1 MSRWWDLLSTLIVLY
16 GAWVLYHAPATTE
29 LNNARAGADVVG
41 VELVHP
47 ALYLVIAPLSN
58 VLDAFSLLSV
68 PQLIALTV
76 SLIAYYSLWRWSR
89 ARRRGT
95 TPWSEF
101 CAASRVFVAYLLL
114 VAMSAVLPRP
124 MAALR
129 ATDPDAVIF
138 DVHSHTNYSHD
149 ASHTF
154 TVQANREWH
163 RDAGFDVA
171 YITDH
176 RCFDGAAEGLR
187 GNPKRAGDGTVL
199 LSGVE
204 LQGDEQHQVVLEP
217 PDAAVPKGFLETWCV
232 RAGEGRVPARPP
244 VRVQTIPE
252 ELSKTR
258 IASPATPDGVTAI
271 EISDG
276 APRGLAQGDRD
287 DKQIWDI
294 ASVNHLTVVAG
305 SNNHGWGR
313 TAVAWNVVRV
323 PGWRS
328 MTPDSLARVLE
339 DRLRSRQVNAVQV
352 IERRRFE
359 SHANPFLATAAYAF
373 MPVIFA
379 FIVLPFTL
387 AELLS
392 WFAWLLATV
401 LIVRLV
407 RRRRAA

>member
-1 MSRWWDLLSTLIVLY
+1 M
-16 GAWVLYHAPATTE
+16 
-29 LNNARAGADVVG
+29 
-41 VELVHP
+41 
-47 ALYLVIAPLSN
+47 IAPLSN

-76 SLIAYYSLWRWSR
+76 TLIAYYSLWRWRR
-89 ARRRGT
+89 ARSRGT
-95 TPWSEF
+95 TRWSEF
-101 CAASRVFVAYLLL
+101 CAASRVFVVYLLL

-129 ATDPDAVIF
+129 VTDPDAVIF

-154 TVQANREWH
+154 TVQANRDWH

-217 PDAAVPKGFLETWCV
+217 PDAMVPKGFLETWCV
-232 RAGEGRVPARPP
+232 RAGAGRVPARPP

-252 ELSKTR
+252 DLSKMR
-258 IASPATPDGVTAI
+258 VASPAMPNGVTAI

-287 DKQIWDI
+287 DKKLWDL
-294 ASVNHLTVVAG
+294 ASVNHLTRG
-305 SNNHGWGR
+305 
-313 TAVAWNVVRV
+313 
-323 PGWRS
+323 
-328 MTPDSLARVLE
+328 
-339 DRLRSRQVNAVQV
+339 
-352 IERRRFE
+352 RRFE
-359 SHANPFLATAAYAF
+359 QSRLGTHRGRLECRAHPGMAVDESRFARSSDRGSAPVPAGECRAGGRAAPIRFTGAIRYLAIAAYAF
-373 MPVIFA
+373 MPLIFTA
-379 FIVLPFTL
+379 MVLP
-387 AELLS
+387 S
-392 WFAWLLATV
+392 RPWPSGSHGS
-401 LIVRLV
+401 RGS
-407 RRRRAA
+407 RRSCSSRSSRAAAGHA